1 MTETVMKPT
10 EFNVEDVTYTDIRP
24 MGNTGGKQMY
34 LNYQGNK
41 RIVLHTPKM
50 RLPYGLG
57 KYEEEGKAT
66 KYSLDLSFKGME
78 EDESMKEFYEK
89 MHNLDEK
96 IIADAKK
103 NSLAWLRKKS
113 VSEDVLRTLYIP
125 SIKLSKDKETGEPD
139 GRYPPTLKAKIGY
152 KFGTDYKELDPP
164 VWMKKG
170 KDKEKLEG
178 DWTGSVHKGQTVR
191 ALLKCGGLWFS
202 GGKFGVTWKV
212 AQMLLDEPKGLV
224 GYAFRDCESDEEDA

>member
-113 VSEDVLRTLYIP
+113 VSEDVLRTLYSP
-125 SIKLSKDKETGEPD
+125 SLKLSKVKETGEPD
-139 GRYPPTLKAKIGY
+139 GRYPPT
-152 KFGTDYKELDPP
+152 
-164 VWMKKG
+164 
-170 KDKEKLEG
+170 
-178 DWTGSVHKGQTVR
+178 
-191 ALLKCGGLWFS
+191 
-202 GGKFGVTWKV
+202 
-212 AQMLLDEPKGLV
+212 
-224 GYAFRDCESDEEDA
+224 